1 MAEAEEEV
9 VGPPTIQ
16 VAMVVE
22 TTEQVAAVVVVVEA
36 PSEVVDTPNEEMD
49 HTEVRCA

>member
-1 MAEAEEEV
+1 MAGAEEEV

-16 VAMVVE
+16 VATAVE
-22 TTEQVAAVVVVVEA
+22 TMERVVVEVVVA
-36 PSEVVDTPNEEMD
+36 EALSAAVDTPNEEMD